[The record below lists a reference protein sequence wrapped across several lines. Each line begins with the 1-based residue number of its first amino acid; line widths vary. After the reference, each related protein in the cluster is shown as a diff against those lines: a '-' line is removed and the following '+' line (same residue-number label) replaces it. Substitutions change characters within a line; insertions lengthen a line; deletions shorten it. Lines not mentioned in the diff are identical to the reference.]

1 MLSKLSYIDHF
12 VGTYKAIRTD
22 FLGQNTM
29 PDCEFAYPL
38 SFASL
43 V

>member
-12 VGTYKAIRTD
+12 VGSYKAIRTD
-22 FLGQNTM
+22 LLGQNTT
-29 PDCEFAYPL
+29 PYYGFAYPL
-38 SFASL
+38 AFASL